1 MKPRIQTLSSL
12 RPYNPVMVRKV
23 FALLLLLSVFWQ
35 AASMAGYVVGL
46 ESREDSSHVVL
57 HWQDSAHHHH
67 DDGTQHADNSD
78 STAHHMHAESG
89 NHAAGLV
96 TLGWRDAVA
105 LRLAVPVALSAP
117 PHVSPHLKGPLRP
130 PQAPA

>member
-1 MKPRIQTLSSL
+1 MKHLVENLSRL
-12 RPYNPVMVRKV
+12 WPYNLAMVRKV

-35 AASMAGYVVGL
+35 AASMASYVTGL
-46 ESREDSSHVVL
+46 ESREDSSHAVL

-67 DDGTQHADNSD
+67 DDGTQHADDSD

-89 NHAAGLV
+89 NHATGLV

-105 LRLAVPVALSAP
+105 LRLAVPVALAAP

-130 PQAPA
+130 PQAAA

>member
-1 MKPRIQTLSSL
+1 MQHRIGNRFRLC
-12 RPYNPVMVRKV
+12 PYNPAMVRKV

-35 AASMAGYVVGL
+35 AVSMAGDVVGL

-67 DDGTQHADNSD
+67 DDGTQHADDSD

-89 NHAAGLV
+89 NHATGLV
-96 TLGWRDAVA
+96 TLGWRDAMA
-105 LRLAVPVALSAP
+105 LRLAVPMELAAP
-117 PHVSPHLKGPLRP
+117 PHVSPHLQGPLRP
-130 PQAPA
+130 PQAAA

>member
-1 MKPRIQTLSSL
+1 MKHLVEDLSRL
-12 RPYNPVMVRKV
+12 WPYNPAMVRKV

-35 AASMAGYVVGL
+35 AVSMASYVTGL
-46 ESREDSSHVVL
+46 ESRDDSSHVVL

-67 DDGTQHADNSD
+67 DDGAQHADDSD

-89 NHAAGLV
+89 NQVTGLV

-105 LRLAVPVALSAP
+105 LRLAVPMALAAP

-130 PQAPA
+130 PQAAA

>member
-1 MKPRIQTLSSL
+1 MKHRIGNRFRLG
-12 RPYNPVMVRKV
+12 PYNPTMVRKV

-35 AASMAGYVVGL
+35 AVSMAGYVTGL
-46 ESREDSSHVVL
+46 ESREDSSHAVL

-67 DDGTQHADNSD
+67 DDGTQHADDSD

-89 NHAAGLV
+89 NHATGLV

-105 LRLAVPVALSAP
+105 LRLAVPVALAAP

-130 PQAPA
+130 PQAVA

>member
-1 MKPRIQTLSSL
+1 MKHLIAPLPGRH
-12 RPYNPVMVRKV
+12 PYNLFMVRKL

-35 AASMAGYVVGL
+35 AVSMAGDVVGL
-46 ESREDSSHVVL
+46 ESLEDSGHAVL

-67 DDGTQHADNSD
+67 DDGVHHADDSD
-78 STAHHMHAESG
+78 SSTVHHMHAESG
-89 NHAAGLV
+89 NHAVGLV

-105 LRLAVPVALSAP
+105 LRPEPPMALAAP

-130 PQAPA
+130 PQAA

>member
-1 MKPRIQTLSSL
+1 MKHRSETLSSL
-12 RPYNPVMVRKV
+12 CPYNPAMARKV

-35 AASMAGYVVGL
+35 AGSMAGYVAGL
-46 ESREDSSHVVL
+46 ENREDSIHVVL

-67 DDGTQHADNSD
+67 DDGAQHADDSD

-89 NHAAGLV
+89 NHATGLV

-105 LRLAVPVALSAP
+105 LRLAVPAALAAP
-117 PHVSPHLKGPLRP
+117 PHVSPHLKGSLRP
-130 PQAPA
+130 PQAAA

>member
-1 MKPRIQTLSSL
+1 MKHLVENLSRL
-12 RPYNPVMVRKV
+12 WPYNLAMVRKV

-35 AASMAGYVVGL
+35 AASMASYVTGL
-46 ESREDSSHVVL
+46 ESREDSSHAVL

-67 DDGTQHADNSD
+67 DDGTQHADDSD

-89 NHAAGLV
+89 NHATGLV

-105 LRLAVPVALSAP
+105 LRLAVPVALAAP
-117 PHVSPHLKGPLRP
+117 PHVSPHLKGLLRP
-130 PQAPA
+130 PQAAA